1 MYDEQAECGRLTELL
16 GQLGEHLDQFL
27 LFEHPDAMK
36 DADSWKAALGGAL
49 PVSGIGAE
57 QVITEMGAYLIPNG
71 SQIPNPGC
79 TSFITTGATSI
90 GVLAT
95 LSGAVAAPQRL
106 GLTAFNFLEG
116 LSLQWM
122 AEMFELPVEMKG
134 VYSSG
139 GSVANLVALGAAR
152 QWAFEQRGFDPAR
165 DGLQAPCRIYAS
177 SASHHTIHR
186 SAAVLGMGRN
196 SVTAIPTDKQGRLN
210 LTALKQ
216 QLQADTSKNS
226 VPVAIVAN
234 AGSTDTGA
242 IDPLLEMGKLA
253 REYKIWFH
261 VDGAYG
267 LPGILD
273 PQVHSLYDGLSLADS
288 VTVDPHKW
296 LGAPVG
302 IGATYV
308 RDYGLLRRA
317 FTQEE
322 ASYLEGSCAEDDGGK
337 NSMDSL
343 GIPYYDFGV
352 ELSAPSRGAVVWALI
367 KEIGRSGLK
376 DRVCRHNAMARQVA
390 DQVRLHPNLEL
401 VLEPSLS
408 ICCFRFVT
416 DQYGDLNELNR
427 RIHRQLVKNGKN
439 IPSTTL
445 FHGILAIRPCFVGAR
460 TDWHHASELVDEV
473 IEIGTQ
479 LLSKRK
485 TQ

>member
-1 MYDEQAECGRLTELL
+1 MYDEQAECGNLTQLL
-16 GQLGEHLDQFL
+16 SQLGEHLDQFL
-27 LFEHPDAMK
+27 LFEHSDAMHNGGK
-36 DADSWKAALGGAL
+36 WKAELGGPL
-49 PVSGIGAE
+49 PEQGIGVE
-57 QVITEMGAYLIPNG
+57 QVIAEMGAHLIPNG

-95 LSGAVAAPQRL
+95 LSGAVASPQRL
-106 GLTAFNFLEG
+106 GLTAFNFLEA

-122 AEMFELPVEMKG
+122 AEMFELPSDMKG

-152 QWAFEQRGFDPAR
+152 QWVFEQRGSDPAR

-210 LTALKQ
+210 LAALKQ
-216 QLQADTSKNS
+216 QLQADVNKSS

-242 IDPLLEMGKLA
+242 IDPLLEMGNLA

-261 VDGAYG
+261 IDGAYG

-273 PQVHSLYDGLSLADS
+273 PQVRPLYEGLSLADS

-322 ASYLEGSCAEDDGGK
+322 ASYLEGSCADDGDES
-337 NSMDSL
+337 SMGSL

-367 KEIGRSGLK
+367 REIGKSGLK
-376 DRVCRHNAMARQVA
+376 DRICRHNAMARQVA
-390 DQVRLHPNLEL
+390 EQVRLHPNLEL
-401 VLEPSLS
+401 VLEPTLS
-408 ICCFRFVT
+408 ICCFRYVS
-416 DQYGDLNELNR
+416 DQWEDLNELNR
-427 RIHRQLVKNGKN
+427 RIHRQLVKSGKN

-445 FHGILAIRPCFVGAR
+445 FDGTLAIRPCFVGAR
-460 TDWHHASELVDEV
+460 TDWHHARELVDEV
-473 IEIGTQ
+473 IEIGAQ
-479 LLSKRK
+479 LLAKNSTK
-485 TQ
+485 

>member
-1 MYDEQAECGRLTELL
+1 MYDEQAECGSLTQLL
-16 GQLGEHLDQFL
+16 NQLGEHLDQFL
-27 LFEHPDAMK
+27 LFEHPDAMR
-36 DADSWKAALGGAL
+36 DADGWKAALGGAL
-49 PVSGIGAE
+49 PEQGIGAE
-57 QVITEMGAYLIPNG
+57 QVIAEMGTHLIPNG
-71 SQIPNPGC
+71 SQIPKPGC

-90 GVLAT
+90 GVLST
-95 LSGAVAAPQRL
+95 LSGSVAAPQRL
-106 GLTAFNFLEG
+106 GLTAFNFLEA
-116 LSLQWM
+116 LSLKWM
-122 AEMFELPVEMKG
+122 AEMFELPTEMKG

-152 QWAFEQRGFDPAR
+152 QWAFERLGSDPAR
-165 DGLQAPCRIYAS
+165 DGLQSPCRIYAS

-186 SAAVLGMGRN
+186 SAAVLGMGRQA
-196 SVTAIPTDKQGRLN
+196 VTTIPTDNKGRLD
-210 LTALKQ
+210 LDALKQ
-216 QLQADTSKNS
+216 QLRIDTEKTS

-242 IDPLLEMGKLA
+242 IDPLLEIGEIA
-253 REYKIWFH
+253 REHKIWFH

-273 PQVHSLYDGLSLADS
+273 LQVRPLYKGLALADS

-322 ASYLEGSCAEDDGGK
+322 ASYLEGSCAEDDGEES
-337 NSMDSL
+337 SMDSL

-367 KEIGRSGLK
+367 REIGKSGLR

-390 DQVRLHPNLEL
+390 EQVQHHPNLEL
-401 VLEPSLS
+401 VLEPTLS
-408 ICCFRFVT
+408 ICCFRYIT
-416 DQYGDLNELNR
+416 NQWEDLNELNR

-445 FHGILAIRPCFVGAR
+445 FDGILAIRPCFVGAR
-460 TDWHHASELVDEV
+460 TGWKQADELVKEV
-473 IEIGTQ
+473 ISIGNQ
-479 LLSKRK
+479 ILKSH
-485 TQ
+485 